1 MFSDYS
7 NLINTRMLICYTR
20 LVLLLQGMAQFCDQ
34 LLTSYDGRPA
44 SGKILGSSMSVGL
57 VAKKFW
63 NKLVHVQQTA
73 QQLQFEVGI
82 LFHVMLYMQSL
93 CIIPENIHTPPPPSP
108 TEGTGKFWLG
118 EGVLKGQTILRK
130 V

>member
-1 MFSDYS
+1 
-7 NLINTRMLICYTR
+7 
-20 LVLLLQGMAQFCDQ
+20 MAQFCDQ

-82 LFHVMLYMQSL
+82 MFDVILYSL
-93 CIIPENIHTPPPPSP
+93 YSSRKYPYAPHRRDW
-108 TEGTGKFWLG
+108 KFQGGG
-118 EGVLKGQTILRK
+118 EGILKDQTI
-130 V
+130 